1 MMIMI
6 TWSIMKV
13 SSNKSYNMDMV
24 DKYFRM
30 EVITLDTSSIMR
42 KKTKGVSSLIRVKRT
57 LSLSLVI
64 LSLINLM
71 DYAK

>member
-1 MMIMI
+1 
-6 TWSIMKV
+6 MKV